1 LVGVIE
7 FGTNGLDQAYVL
19 YLFSSARY
27 RPAMPDG
34 ENLALAD
41 PKDIADTAAF
51 AVLFSGRKRVHDS
64 DRSIGRDSD

>member
-1 LVGVIE
+1 MFFICSHVPVIVR
-7 FGTNGLDQAYVL
+7 QC
-19 YLFSSARY
+19 
-27 RPAMPDG
+27 PIG